1 MTACPV
7 FVAMMP
13 ATCVLQTP
21 LLVQLLLLPLWWGP
35 WVNGFATGQ
44 CLSDIPDFWMSCGYV
59 FQLQCASKT
68 SYPVRGAIFWAPNPA
83 NTCSLPSTCNDV
95 GDFLCCPEESW
106 EPCLLYDWTAVGVVF
121 LVILLLL
128 MLLGGNR
135 SVFWFLIY
143 PFFFSRH
150 SIYPMGFFSWQMN
163 DFLLLFPQ
171 WGPLSP
177 TTTKTITSPKNFA
190 SENFPFSSSFSH
202 LQLKKCVFFWIKNS
216 SNLEGGGCYKWLVV
230 EVLQA
235 SGRVHW
241 LGIFR
246 VTGELV
252 GCLWWSQTRNPLSFP
267 PQKTIFGQEIPV
279 GEGPTVK
286 LETNVCFYP
295 RFLLFLIFFKTQL
308 LKKWWLEDVQFQ
320 GCKWSLESWIQVR
333 LLSCFPTSIF
343 LLVKPVFSKALCIY
357 CPRIVMKVP
366 TPKKKTGGFENC
378 CATKVSVGWINL
390 IQSHR
395 NLLHRKGF
403 SKKRR
408 GSLWQPWNQFGMI
421 HEFSEW
427 LLPWTSFPPTQNWGE
442 RWRYLDL
449 QKTIPPKTPFTNSAN
464 ICLDVDG
471 LWLLCR

>member
-1 MTACPV
+1 MGPV
-7 FVAMMP
+7 
-13 ATCVLQTP
+13 
-21 LLVQLLLLPLWWGP
+21 GE
-35 WVNGFATGQ
+35 WVATGQ

-143 PFFFSRH
+143 PFLFFSSLH
-150 SIYPMGFFSWQMN
+150 LSHGIFFVTNEWLFVL
-163 DFLLLFPQ
+163 FLNGDLWVQQKKNIRKFLFLQ
-171 WGPLSP
+171 THLFEDAFWS
-177 TTTKTITSPKNFA
+177 N
-190 SENFPFSSSFSH
+190 SSSWG
-202 LQLKKCVFFWIKNS
+202 VVA
-216 SNLEGGGCYKWLVV
+216 WLVV
-230 EVLQA
+230 IVTSVVAFLSLVQ
-235 SGRVHW
+235 SVGSSQTWHHHNRNW
-241 LGIFR
+241 L
-246 VTGELV
+246 V
-252 GCLWWSQTRNPLSFP
+252 LWWVKEKEQTLSEAKKSPSFP
-267 PQKTIFGQEIPV
+267 KKRFGKVRLGTHQT
-279 GEGPTVK
+279 GT
-286 LETNVCFYP
+286 CFYP
-295 RFLLFLIFFKTQL
+295 DLLPRNLTQL
-308 LKKWWLEDVQFQ
+308 LKKWWLEDVKFQ
-320 GCKWSLESWIQVR
+320 GCKWSLESWIQVH

-343 LLVKPVFSKALCIY
+343 LLVNPCFRRHFVYIALELWWRF
-357 CPRIVMKVP
+357 PP
-366 TPKKKTGGFENC
+366 QKKTGGFENC

-403 SKKRR
+403 QKKGEAPYDSHETNLGWFMNFQNDYSPGHPVPPKLR
-408 GSLWQPWNQFGMI
+408 WKVKVFG
-421 HEFSEW
+421 
-427 LLPWTSFPPTQNWGE
+427 PT
-442 RWRYLDL
+442 
-449 QKTIPPKTPFTNSAN
+449 KTIPPKTPFTNSAN